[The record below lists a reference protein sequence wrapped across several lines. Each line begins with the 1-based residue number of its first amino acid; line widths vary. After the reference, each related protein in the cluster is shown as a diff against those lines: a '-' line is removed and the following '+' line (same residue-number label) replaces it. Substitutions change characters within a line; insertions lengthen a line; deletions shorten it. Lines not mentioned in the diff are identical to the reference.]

1 MVKRILFF
9 FLIFAILSY
18 SASATE
24 ALIYKNSACGHCI
37 GYLDGLKDK
46 LQEKGFTITEKDVI
60 NSIENR
66 KELENFN
73 QKYGI
78 PFDLRSHITTII
90 NNDLVFE
97 GHIPLTLLQQ
107 LFDEY
112 KDNNFPKILLYNDLM
127 TEEIDY
133 YIVMEEDKQ
142 VKQCEA
148 NKKITECSQTKP
160 REQKW
165 WEKTTFTIV
174 LFTGLVAG
182 IHPCT
187 IAVLLFFIAFL
198 FTIQRTRLNIF
209 KVGASYILGVFLAYL
224 LIGLGIFKAIIFT
237 EPHLAAKIAALLVLI
252 LGIINLKQ
260 YFFPN
265 KWINLGIPH
274 TSKQT
279 ITNLIEKASI
289 PAALILGIFVGICSF
304 GCTAGIYLSILGLL
318 LTEKT
323 TGFLYLVLYNIMFIL
338 PLIIILILSS
348 NKRSVAKLEKWNAS
362 EKKYVK
368 LVSGIIML
376 LLGLYIL
383 YITYMP

>member
-1 MVKRILFF
+1 MVKKLFILLFF
-9 FLIFAILSY
+9 LAMLSY
-18 SASATE
+18 SVSADV
-24 ALIYKNSACGHCI
+24 LIYKNSACGHCI
-37 GYLDGLKDK
+37 GYLDGLKEK
-46 LQEKGFTITEKDVI
+46 LQEKGFQITEKDVI
-60 NSIENR
+60 NSVENR
-66 KELENFN
+66 KELEDFN

-78 PFDLRSHITTII
+78 PFDLRSHITTIL
-90 NNDLVFE
+90 NDDLVLE
-97 GHIPLTLLQQ
+97 GHIPLALLDQ
-107 LFDEY
+107 LFNEY

-127 TEEIDY
+127 TEDIDY
-133 YIVMEEDKQ
+133 YTVMEEDKQ
-142 VKQCEA
+142 IKQCEA

-160 REQKW
+160 KEQKW
-165 WEKTTFTIV
+165 WEKSTFTIV

-209 KVGASYILGVFLAYL
+209 KVGASYIIGVFLAYL
-224 LIGLGIFKAIIFT
+224 LIGLGIFKAIVFT
-237 EPHLAAKIAALLVLI
+237 EPHLAAKVAALLVLV

-260 YFFPN
+260 YFLPN
-265 KWINLGIPH
+265 KWISLGIPH

-279 ITNLIEKASI
+279 ITSLIEKASV

-338 PLIIILILSS
+338 PLIVILILAS
-348 NKRSVAKLEKWNAS
+348 NKKSVQKMEKWNAS
-362 EKKYVK
+362 EKKYIK
-368 LVSGIIML
+368 LISGLIMIA
-376 LLGLYIL
+376 LGAYIL
-383 YITYMP
+383 YITYM